1 MMASPIEQK
10 ALCDALRDAIGD
22 SHVEAALF
30 TTYTFDPS
38 FFEENVLPV
47 LWDKTLS
54 HNVRARLAEMEREL
68 LKMNT
73 DIAVYY
79 DRAGLDTSASP
90 LLRVKYHGI
99 VRKRGTRFHPK
110 VVLALVAKDGER
122 RLLVCVSSANL
133 TEAGYFTNLECA
145 HIEEIYENGKCS
157 FREELRTF
165 LQNIRRS
172 VPPET
177 ENAAIDA
184 ISRFLNQ
191 SVGNDDRGKKW
202 LYVGGESLVE
212 FLNLKLVRGVRGRCE
227 LEIVSPYFDEEDA
240 APLKA
245 LQEVLSPRETRI
257 YLPRDAYENA
267 TVSAEYFATVKTI
280 ARWSDLPGEHLRS
293 SEKDT
298 KALPR
303 RVHAKLYRILVDDGR
318 EYSLVGSVNLTNAA
332 HDGENEGNQEAAF
345 FIQEKQHSGARPLLE
360 PLDKKREPKAFSE
373 AKDGGSDDVAPD
385 AIVLPLTLVYDWS
398 ERTAHYFWNKKI
410 GKPPSS
416 MAISSAG
423 VPITTITPV
432 VGGDWQELLPTA
444 AHALGEKLRGTSF
457 VTVKAD
463 DLPDVIVLVEETGL
477 SAKPS
482 CVAGLRWTAEDILL
496 AWSSLSDEQRQ
507 IVLERSLEIAGS
519 QGETQG
525 RTESVENAGKSLFD
539 TVAGIYQ
546 GFFRLEERVIGAVEK
561 GRHKEADFLLFGAGY
576 DTLPALLD
584 QIEKDEAGDRVKR
597 YITML
602 CAEAIFTRLIR
613 REGAMLD
620 FLSERQNKR
629 LEIVRRAKTSADGI
643 RETFSFRDDVHRQKF
658 FKWFERW
665 FRKNVM
671 RDDEDEDA
679 G

>member
-1 MMASPIEQK
+1 MMASPIPQK

-30 TTYTFDPS
+30 TTYAFEPS

-54 HNVRARLAEMEREL
+54 HNVRARLAQMEREL

-145 HIEEIYENGKCS
+145 HIEEVYENGRCS
-157 FREELRTF
+157 FRDALRTF

-172 VPPET
+172 MPPET
-177 ENAAIDA
+177 EHAALDA
-184 ISRFLNQ
+184 IARFLHR

-202 LYVGGESLVE
+202 LYVGGESLTD
-212 FLNLKLVRGVRGRCE
+212 FLEPKLVRGVRDRCE

-245 LQEVLSPRETRI
+245 LQEALSPRETRI
-257 YLPRDAYENA
+257 YLPTDEHGNA
-267 TVSAEYFATVKTI
+267 TCSAEYFATVKKI
-280 ARWSDLPGEHLRS
+280 ATWSDLPAEHLRS
-293 SEKDT
+293 SEKDN

-303 RVHAKLYRILVDDGR
+303 RVHAKHYRILVDDGR

-332 HDGENEGNQEAAF
+332 HDGANKGNQEAAF
-345 FIQEKQHSGARPLLE
+345 FIQEKQHSGPRPLLE
-360 PLDKKREPKAFSE
+360 PLDKKREPKKFLE
-373 AKDGGSDDVAPD
+373 AKDGGSDDVATD
-385 AIVLPLTLVYDWS
+385 VVILPLTLVYDWS
-398 ERTAHYFWNKKI
+398 ERTAHYFWDKKV

-423 VPITTITPV
+423 VPITTISLV
-432 VGGDWQELLPTA
+432 VGGEWQELLPNA
-444 AHALGEKLRGTSF
+444 ARSLGEKLRGTSF

-463 DLPDVIVLVEETGL
+463 DLPEVIMLVEETGL
-477 SAKPS
+477 KPS

-519 QGETQG
+519 LGDTGG
-525 RTESVENAGKSLFD
+525 RTESLENAGKSLFD

-561 GRHKEADFLLFGAGY
+561 GRHKEADFLLFGTGY

-597 YITML
+597 YITLL
-602 CAEAIFTRLIR
+602 CAEAIFTRLLR
-613 REGAMLD
+613 REGAMSN
-620 FLSERQNKR
+620 FLAERQDKKT
-629 LEIVRRAKTSADGI
+629 EIVRRAKKSAERI
-643 RETFSFRDDVHRQKF
+643 RETFSFGDDVHRQKF

-665 FRKNVM
+665 FQKNVM
-671 RDDEDEDA
+671 RDDEEDA